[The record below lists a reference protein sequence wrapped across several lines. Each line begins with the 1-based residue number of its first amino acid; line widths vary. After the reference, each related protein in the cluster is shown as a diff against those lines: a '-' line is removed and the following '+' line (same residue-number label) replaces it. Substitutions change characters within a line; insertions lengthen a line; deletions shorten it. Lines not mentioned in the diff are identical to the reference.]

1 MEVVAQE
8 SLREKIDNWSSRFH
22 ELRANVYEEISHAA
36 ESGSVILHGVG
47 ARSSFW
53 LNVMGVNELIAMAA
67 DDQPAKQ
74 GKYMPKS
81 NIPIVSV
88 EEARQLKPSLVLLGV
103 NTENE
108 QKVTPFWDGIS
119 PVASILPPSELLLWR
134 DFLDGPEMG

>member
-1 MEVVAQE
+1 
-8 SLREKIDNWSSRFH
+8 
-22 ELRANVYEEISHAA
+22 
-36 ESGSVILHGVG
+36 
-47 ARSSFW
+47 
-53 LNVMGVNELIAMAA
+53 MGVNELIAMAA

-81 NIPIVSV
+81 NFPIVSV